1 MVAVIGDIGAG
12 KSSLLYSLLGE
23 MKFPV
28 NNRPRVTINGSMSLV
43 TQKPWIV
50 NDTVRNNIIFG
61 KEYNRKK
68 YQDVVHFASL
78 KRDFELFTHGDKTM
92 IGEKGSTLSGGQKAR
107 ISFAR
112 ALYSESDILLLDDL
126 LSAVDVHVG
135 KFMMT
140 ETLLKYAS
148 DKTRILVTH
157 ALYYLKYVDKV
168 IIMEG
173 GRVVDQGS
181 YEKIRNST
189 RFREIY
195 ESMMKD

>member
-12 KSSLLYSLLGE
+12 KSSLMYSLLGE
-23 MKFPV
+23 MKFPTDE
-28 NNRPRVTINGSMSLV
+28 NKPRVTINGSMSLV

-61 KEYNRKK
+61 LDYNRKK
-68 YQDVVHFASL
+68 YQDVVHYACL

-140 ETLLKYAS
+140 ETLLKYG
-148 DKTRILVTH
+148 K
-157 ALYYLKYVDKV
+157 
-168 IIMEG
+168 
-173 GRVVDQGS
+173 
-181 YEKIRNST
+181 
-189 RFREIY
+189 
-195 ESMMKD
+195 